1 MSPKRKGRA
10 MADLASIGTLE
21 SLAKIIVSDLVLS
34 GDNAVVIGLAV
45 QGLRQPLRRRAILWG
60 TVGAIVLRVIFT
72 IFATFL
78 LKVPLLSALGGFALL
93 WIGWKLLSQVE
104 ESVDE
109 AHEVR
114 GGFIDAI
121 RTIII
126 ADAVMSLD
134 NALAVAGAARGE
146 IVLLLIG
153 LALSIPLLM
162 VGANVISSLMNR
174 FAWLPLIGAALIAW
188 VGADLI
194 HEDKLLQGVLPFL
207 ETGTAQWILR
217 IVAVAGVIVVGLWS
231 KRQALAKE
239 LAENAREEIAR
250 EEMVRRSKP

>member
-1 MSPKRKGRA
+1 
-10 MADLASIGTLE
+10 MADLATIGTLE
-21 SLAKIIVSDLVLS
+21 GLAKIIVSDLVLS

-45 QGLRQPLRRRAILWG
+45 QNLREPLRRRAILWG

-78 LKVPLLSALGGFALL
+78 LKVPLLSALGGIALL
-93 WIGWKLLSQVE
+93 WIGWKLLSQIE
-104 ESVDE
+104 EQVDE

-114 GGFIDAI
+114 GGFMDAI

-162 VGANVISSLMNR
+162 VGANVVSSLMNR

-194 HEDKLLQGVLPFL
+194 HEDKFLHSILPWL
-207 ETGTAQWILR
+207 ETSSTQWTLR
-217 IVAVAGVIVVGLWS
+217 IVAVVGVIVIGLWS
-231 KRQALAKE
+231 KRRALAQE
-239 LAENAREEIAR
+239 LAENAQEEA
-250 EEMVRRSKP
+250 VRRSQP

>member
-1 MSPKRKGRA
+1 
-10 MADLASIGTLE
+10 MADLGTIGTLE
-21 SLAKIIVSDLVLS
+21 SLTKIIVSDLVLS

-45 QGLRQPLRRRAILWG
+45 QNLREPLRRRAILWG

-78 LKVPLLSALGGFALL
+78 LKVPLLSALGGIALL

-104 ESVDE
+104 EQVDE

-162 VGANVISSLMNR
+162 VGANVVSSLMNR
-174 FAWLPLIGAALIAW
+174 FTWLPLVGASLIAW

-194 HEDKLLQGVLPFL
+194 HEDKFLHDILPWL
-207 ETGTAQWILR
+207 ETSSTQWILR
-217 IVAVAGVIVVGLWS
+217 IVAVAGVIVIGLWS
-231 KRQALAKE
+231 KRRALAQE
-239 LAENAREEIAR
+239 LAENTQEEAA
-250 EEMVRRSKP
+250 RRSQP

>member
-1 MSPKRKGRA
+1 
-10 MADLASIGTLE
+10 MADLVVVGTLE

-45 QGLRQPLRRRAILWG
+45 QNLREPLRLRAILWG

-78 LKVPLLSALGGFALL
+78 LKVPLLSALGGLALL

-104 ESVDE
+104 EQVDE

-121 RTIII
+121 RTIMI

-153 LALSIPLLM
+153 LTLSIPLLM
-162 VGANVISSLMNR
+162 VGANVVSSLMNR

-188 VGADLI
+188 VGTDLI
-194 HEDKLLQGVLPFL
+194 HEDQFLVGVLPWL
-207 ETGTAQWILR
+207 ETSTTQWVLR
-217 IVAVAGVIVVGLWS
+217 IVAVVGVIAIGLWS
-231 KRQALAKE
+231 KRQALGQE
-239 LAENAREEIAR
+239 LT
-250 EEMVRRSKP
+250 

>member
-1 MSPKRKGRA
+1 
-10 MADLASIGTLE
+10 MADLVVVGTLE

-45 QGLRQPLRRRAILWG
+45 QHLREPLRLRAILWG
-60 TVGAIVLRVIFT
+60 TVGAIVLRMIFT

-78 LKVPLLSALGGFALL
+78 LKVPLLSALGGLALL
-93 WIGWKLLSQVE
+93 WIGWKLL
-104 ESVDE
+104 
-109 AHEVR
+109 HEVQ

-121 RTIII
+121 RTIMI

-146 IVLLLIG
+146 IMLLLIG
-153 LALSIPLLM
+153 LAFSIPLLM
-162 VGANVISSLMNR
+162 VGANVVSSLMNR

-194 HEDKLLQGVLPFL
+194 HEDKFLVGVLP
-207 ETGTAQWILR
+207 
-217 IVAVAGVIVVGLWS
+217 
-231 KRQALAKE
+231 
-239 LAENAREEIAR
+239 
-250 EEMVRRSKP
+250 

>member
-1 MSPKRKGRA
+1 
-10 MADLASIGTLE
+10 MADLAVVGTLE
-21 SLAKIIVSDLVLS
+21 SLTKIIVSDLVLS

-45 QGLRQPLRRRAILWG
+45 QHMREPLRRRAILWG

-72 IFATFL
+72 VFATFL
-78 LKVPLLSALGGFALL
+78 LKIPLLSALGGMALL
-93 WIGWKLLSQVE
+93 WIGWKLLAQVE
-104 ESVDE
+104 GQVDE

-162 VGANVISSLMNR
+162 VGANVVSSLMNR

-194 HEDKLLQGVLPFL
+194 HEDKFLHGALPFL
-207 ETGTAQWILR
+207 ETNASQWVLR
-217 IVAVAGVIVVGLWS
+217 IVAVAGVIVTGLWS
-231 KRQALAKE
+231 KRRTLAHE
-239 LAENAREEIAR
+239 LVENN
-250 EEMVRRSKP
+250 

>member
-1 MSPKRKGRA
+1 
-10 MADLASIGTLE
+10 MADPAMIGTLE
-21 SLAKIIVSDLVLS
+21 GLTKIIISDLVLS

-45 QGLRQPLRRRAILWG
+45 QHMRKPLRRRAILWG

-78 LKVPLLSALGGFALL
+78 LKVPLLSALGGLALL

-104 ESVDE
+104 EQVNE

-146 IVLLLIG
+146 MVLLLIG

-194 HEDKLLQGVLPFL
+194 NDDKLLQSMMPFL
-207 ETGTAQWILR
+207 ETSIMQWMLR
-217 IVAVAGVIVVGLWS
+217 VVAVVGVIMVGLWS
-231 KRQALAKE
+231 KQQALAKE
-239 LAENAREEIAR
+239 LAENAQAEL
-250 EEMVRRSKP
+250 VRNGQP

>member
-1 MSPKRKGRA
+1 
-10 MADLASIGTLE
+10 
-21 SLAKIIVSDLVLS
+21 
-34 GDNAVVIGLAV
+34 
-45 QGLRQPLRRRAILWG
+45 
-60 TVGAIVLRVIFT
+60 VLRVIFT
-72 IFATFL
+72 IFATLL
-78 LKVPLLSALGGFALL
+78 LKVPLLSALGGLALL

-104 ESVDE
+104 EHGNKT
-109 AHEVR
+109 HEVQ
-114 GGFIDAI
+114 GGFIDTI

-162 VGANVISSLMNR
+162 VGANVVSSLINR

-194 HEDKLLQGVLPFL
+194 HEDQFLVGVLPWL
-207 ETGTAQWILR
+207 ETSITRWILR
-217 IVAVAGVIVVGLWS
+217 IVAVVGVIAIGLWS
-231 KRQALAKE
+231 KRQALGQE
-239 LAENAREEIAR
+239 LT
-250 EEMVRRSKP
+250 

>member
-1 MSPKRKGRA
+1 
-10 MADLASIGTLE
+10 MADLGTIGTLE
-21 SLAKIIVSDLVLS
+21 SLTKIIVSDLVLS

-45 QGLRQPLRRRAILWG
+45 QNLQGSLRRRAILWG

-78 LKVPLLSALGGFALL
+78 LQVPLLSALGGLALL

-104 ESVDE
+104 EQVDE
-109 AHEVR
+109 AHEVQ
-114 GGFIDAI
+114 GGFFDAI
-121 RTIII
+121 RTIVI

-146 IVLLLIG
+146 LVLLLIG

-162 VGANVISSLMNR
+162 VGANVVSTLMNR

-194 HEDKLLQGVLPFL
+194 HEDKLLIGALPWL
-207 ETGTAQWILR
+207 EGSTAQWTLR
-217 IVAVAGVIVVGLWS
+217 LVAVAGVVAIGLWS
-231 KRQALAKE
+231 KRRALARE
-239 LAENAREEIAR
+239 LAENALERKAT
-250 EEMVRRSKP
+250 